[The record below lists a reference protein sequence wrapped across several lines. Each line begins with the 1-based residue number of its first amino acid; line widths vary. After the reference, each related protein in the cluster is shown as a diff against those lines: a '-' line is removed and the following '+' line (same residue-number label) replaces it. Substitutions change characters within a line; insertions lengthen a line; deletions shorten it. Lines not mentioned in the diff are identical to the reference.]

1 MLERHE
7 TFIVEQYRR
16 QAERQ
21 YADTHRLAKENGL
34 QVSYYRKLACNF
46 LIGTGERLIRLGKLV
61 QSPLDT
67 QPRPVAARM
76 E

>member
-7 TFIVEQYRR
+7 TFIVEKYRR

-21 YADTHRLAKENGL
+21 YAETHRLAKENGL
-34 QVSYYRKLACNF
+34 QVSYYRKLACSL
-46 LIGTGERLIRLGKLV
+46 LIGTGERLIRLGKQV
-61 QSPLDT
+61 QSPLDAH
-67 QPRPVAARM
+67 PSPVAARM